1 MYIVYVNKK
10 TFQNEDKKMKYST
23 LINNI
28 NKVIRL
34 YCAENG
40 CFSSVKTEIIGIRHP
55 ESEKDLNTYN
65 TTIVDIAWDTKD
77 NSDETT
83 LVLDERDGTV
93 HILADMQ
100 SGIADDSENLGDY
113 EWADL
118 TAFVCDKDV
127 ENFDERIKFLIC
139 EKAIEHRNT
148 MNYTVQAC
156 YAGQTIPD
164 EEIKRFEDEAE
175 KAIDNATMGDFYEAY
190 DRLVSYECEEI
201 TPTAIM
207 IEVGEHKAH
216 SEYESLKI
224 ASVNV
229 WD

>member
-1 MYIVYVNKK
+1 
-10 TFQNEDKKMKYST
+10 MKYST
-23 LINNI
+23 LINNMD
-28 NKVIRL
+28 KVITL
-34 YCAENG
+34 YNYENG
-40 CFSSVKTEIIGIRHP
+40 DFISLKTEIKKIRHP
-55 ESEKDLNTYN
+55 ESEKALDTYN
-65 TTIVDIAWDTKD
+65 TTIIDIAWETKY

-100 SGIADDSENLGDY
+100 SGIADDAENLGDY

-118 TAFVCDKDV
+118 TAYVSDEEV

-139 EKAIEHRNT
+139 EKAIENRNT

-156 YAGQTIPD
+156 YAGQTIPN
-164 EEIKRFEDEAE
+164 EEIKRFEEEAE
-175 KAIDNATMGDFYEAY
+175 DAIDTATMGEFYEAY
-190 DRLVSYECEEI
+190 DRLLSYGCEEI

-207 IEVGEHKAH
+207 REVGEYKAH
-216 SEYESLKI
+216 SEYESLTI

-229 WD
+229 WDRS

>member
-1 MYIVYVNKK
+1 
-10 TFQNEDKKMKYST
+10 MKYST

-28 NKVIRL
+28 DKVIAL

-40 CFSSVKTEIIGIRHP
+40 DFSSVKAEIKDIRHP
-55 ESEKDLNTYN
+55 ESEKDLDTYN
-65 TTIVDIAWDTKD
+65 TTIIDIAWVSKN
-77 NSDETT
+77 NSDETS

-100 SGIADDSENLGDY
+100 SGIADDAENLGDY

-118 TAFVCDKDV
+118 TAFVSDEDV

-148 MNYTVQAC
+148 MNYTVQAS

-175 KAIDNATMGDFYEAY
+175 DAIDNATMGEFYEAY

-201 TPTAIM
+201 TPAAIM
-207 IEVGEHKAH
+207 REVGEYKAH
-216 SEYESLKI
+216 SEYETLTI

-229 WD
+229 WDKR

>member
-1 MYIVYVNKK
+1 
-10 TFQNEDKKMKYST
+10 MKYST
-23 LINNI
+23 LINNLD
-28 NKVIRL
+28 KVIAL

-40 CFSSVKTEIIGIRHP
+40 DFSLAKTEIKEIRHP
-55 ESEKDLNTYN
+55 ESEKALDTYN
-65 TTIVDIAWDTKD
+65 TTIIDIAWETKD

-100 SGIADDSENLGDY
+100 SGIADDAENLGDY

-118 TAFVCDKDV
+118 TAFVSDEDV
-127 ENFDERIKFLIC
+127 DNFDERIKFLIC
-139 EKAIEHRNT
+139 EKAIEYRNT

-156 YAGQTIPD
+156 YAGQSVPD
-164 EEIKRFEDEAE
+164 EEVKRFEDEADD
-175 KAIDNATMGDFYEAY
+175 AIDNATMGEFYEAY
-190 DRLVSYECEEI
+190 DRLLSYGCEEI

-207 IEVGEHKAH
+207 QEVGEYKAH
-216 SEYESLKI
+216 SEYESLTI

-229 WD
+229 WERC

>member
-1 MYIVYVNKK
+1 
-10 TFQNEDKKMKYST
+10 MKYST
-23 LINNI
+23 LINNMDKI
-28 NKVIRL
+28 IAL

-40 CFSSVKTEIIGIRHP
+40 DFGSVKAEIKEIRHP
-55 ESEKDLNTYN
+55 ESEKDLETYN
-65 TTIVDIAWDTKD
+65 TTIIDIAWETKN

-100 SGIADDSENLGDY
+100 SGIAADAENLGDY

-118 TAFVCDKDV
+118 TAFVSDEDV

-175 KAIDNATMGDFYEAY
+175 DAIDNATMGEFYEAY
-190 DRLVSYECEEI
+190 DRLVNYECEEI
-201 TPTAIM
+201 TPAAIM
-207 IEVGEHKAH
+207 REVGEYKAH
-216 SEYESLKI
+216 SEYETLTI

-229 WD
+229 WDRR

>member
-1 MYIVYVNKK
+1 
-10 TFQNEDKKMKYST
+10 MKYST

-65 TTIVDIAWDTKD
+65 TTIVDIAWYTKD

-100 SGIADDSENLGDY
+100 SGIADDPDNLGDY

-118 TAFVCDKDV
+118 TAFVCDEDV

-148 MNYTVQAC
+148 RI
-156 YAGQTIPD
+156 G
-164 EEIKRFEDEAE
+164 
-175 KAIDNATMGDFYEAY
+175 DN
-190 DRLVSYECEEI
+190 SS
-201 TPTAIM
+201 PT
-207 IEVGEHKAH
+207 
-216 SEYESLKI
+216 
-224 ASVNV
+224 
-229 WD
+229 

>member
-1 MYIVYVNKK
+1 MN
-10 TFQNEDKKMKYST
+10 YST
-23 LINNI
+23 LINNM
-28 NKVIRL
+28 NKVITL

-40 CFSSVKTEIIGIRHP
+40 DFSSVKTEIKAIRHP
-55 ESEKDLNTYN
+55 ESEKALDTYN
-65 TTIVDIAWDTKD
+65 TTIIDIAWETKS

-83 LVLDERDGTV
+83 LVLDERNGTV

-100 SGIADDSENLGDY
+100 SGIADDAENLGDY

-118 TAFVCDKDV
+118 TAFVSAEDV
-127 ENFDERIKFLIC
+127 DNFDERNKFLIC
-139 EKAIEHRNT
+139 EKAIEYRNT

-156 YAGQTIPD
+156 YAGQSVPD

-175 KAIDNATMGDFYEAY
+175 TAIDTATMGEFYEAY

-207 IEVGEHKAH
+207 REVGVNKAH
-216 SEYESLKI
+216 SEYESLTI

-229 WD
+229 WDRR